1 MDMVVSSLGQVS
13 LFIFYLLLFLAL
25 IDMYVGFHLLY
36 HDAKHKLIITSFVS
50 LVVFIIL
57 ILGYNA
63 YSDPSASAIMV
74 SIFVFLLLESGLI
87 VLSKFLKG
95 RHTFPILLVLPAYLG
110 LVALIL
116 YPMFFEFYLSFYNLN
131 LYTLK
136 GWLSTGKLDFVGI
149 KNYVNVFYHSP
160 LTEATFWTLLFRTV
174 LWTFVNVLF
183 HVVGGFVV
191 ALCLN
196 KVRLKS
202 IYRTIIVIP
211 WAMPQV
217 VAILAW
223 RGEFHIQ
230 HGYINHLLESLVAA
244 LPFLSYIG
252 IGPVNWMTDYPLLM
266 CIITNVWLGIPFMA
280 VIILGGLQSIPQ
292 SYYDAAAIDGASS
305 FQKLYRITIPMLR
318 PVLAPAITLGA
329 LWTFNN
335 INVIYLMTG
344 QAGGT
349 EQADIL
355 VTALYKAAFTYS
367 RYSFSAAFAIMIFV
381 VLLISTYVWMKVVK
395 ASDSVY

>member
-1 MDMVVSSLGQVS
+1 MDIVVSSLGQVL
-13 LFIFYLLLFLAL
+13 LFIFYLLVFLAL
-25 IDMYVGFHLLY
+25 VDAYVGFHLHY
-36 HDAKHKLIITSFVS
+36 HNTRHKLLISALISTI
-50 LVVFIIL
+50 VFIL
-57 ILGYNA
+57 LMFGYNA
-63 YSDPSASAIMV
+63 YSEPSTSTIIYS
-74 SIFVFLLLESGLI
+74 SIIFIVLESSLI
-87 VLSKFLKG
+87 LLSKLLKG

-136 GWLSTGKLDFVGI
+136 SWLSTGQLDFVGI
-149 KNYVNVFYHSP
+149 KNYINVFYHSP
-160 LTEATFWTLLFRTV
+160 LTEATFWDLFLRTL
-174 LWTFVNVLF
+174 LWTFVNVFF
-183 HVVGGFVV
+183 HVSGGFIV

-196 KVRLKS
+196 KVKLKS
-202 IYRTIIVIP
+202 MYRTIIVIP

-230 HGYINHLLESLVAA
+230 HGYINHLLESIVAFF
-244 LPFLSYIG
+244 PFLAYIG

-349 EQADIL
+349 ERADIL

-367 RYSFSAAFAIMIFV
+367 RYSFSAAFAVMIFV
-381 VLLISTYVWMKVVK
+381 VLLISTYVWMKIVK

>member
-1 MDMVVSSLGQVS
+1 MVVASFGQVS

-25 IDMYVGFHLLY
+25 VDTYVGFHLRY
-36 HDAKHKLIITSFVS
+36 HDAKHKLIITALISVAA
-50 LVVFIIL
+50 FIIL
-57 ILGYNA
+57 MIGYKV
-63 YSDPSASAIMV
+63 YSDPSTATIIYV
-74 SIFVFLLLESGLI
+74 SIVFMIIELGLF
-87 VLSKFLKG
+87 VLSKVLKG

-149 KNYVNVFYHSP
+149 RNYINVFYHSP
-160 LTEATFWTLLFRTV
+160 LTEATFWDLLLRTLV
-174 LWTFVNVLF
+174 WTFVNVFF
-183 HVVGGFVV
+183 HVVGGFIV

-196 KVRLKS
+196 KVKLKS

-223 RGEFHIQ
+223 RGEFHIH
-230 HGYINHLLESLVAA
+230 HGYINRLLESLVN
-244 LPFLSYIG
+244 LMPFLSYVG

-292 SYYDAAAIDGASS
+292 SYYDAADIDGASS
-305 FQKLYRITIPMLR
+305 LQKLYRITIPMLR

-381 VLLISTYVWMKVVK
+381 VLLVSTYVWMKVVK